1 MFDENKITVFDGA
14 MGTMIQK
21 QGLRGSKIPELYNI
35 TEPQVIQQ
43 IHRKYIDAGCD
54 IVTTNTF

>member
-21 QGLRGSKIPELYNI
+21 QGLRGSKIP
-35 TEPQVIQQ
+35 
-43 IHRKYIDAGCD
+43 
-54 IVTTNTF
+54 